1 MYKRR
6 GIGNS
11 GQETVSR
18 LESGDERWN
27 KPIRDTRDRGWET
40 VLGVKRQLCLSFS
53 SILNLQ
59 KIKEDVPPWRRIQ
72 KGFLKYF
79 FATFRVIF
87 KFVNKLKLNFGIG
100 VLNQIGSTITPP

>member
-1 MYKRR
+1 MYTRR
-6 GIGNS
+6 GMGNS

-53 SILNLQ
+53 SILNLNQ
-59 KIKEDVPPWRRIQ
+59 RRHSPLAQ
-72 KGFLKYF
+72 DPKRFLKYY
-79 FATFRVIF
+79 FATLRVIF

-100 VLNQIGSTITPP
+100 VLKQIGSTITPP

>member
-1 MYKRR
+1 MYTRR

-40 VLGVKRQLCLSFS
+40 GVCVGRQSGVEGDRQVWWETGVVLLGGVVGLL
-53 SILNLQ
+53 L
-59 KIKEDVPPWRRIQ
+59 E
-72 KGFLKYF
+72 
-79 FATFRVIF
+79 
-87 KFVNKLKLNFGIG
+87 FV
-100 VLNQIGSTITPP
+100 V